1 MPDLLE
7 LAWGIIANAHGGD
20 WSKADPQ
27 WRVAAESW
35 RAKYEADLD
44 SSIALQQLRERVARL
59 EGMLT
64 PEQHAQL
71 RLIKQAEHVVDVAKA
86 EGQL

>member
-1 MPDLLE
+1 VQLE
-7 LAWGIIANAHGGD
+7 DYVRQQETLWTEV
-20 WSKADPQ
+20 KQ
-27 WRVAAESW
+27 LEVRVRALES
-35 RAKYEADLD
+35 
-44 SSIALQQLRERVARL
+44 LR
-59 EGMLT
+59 T